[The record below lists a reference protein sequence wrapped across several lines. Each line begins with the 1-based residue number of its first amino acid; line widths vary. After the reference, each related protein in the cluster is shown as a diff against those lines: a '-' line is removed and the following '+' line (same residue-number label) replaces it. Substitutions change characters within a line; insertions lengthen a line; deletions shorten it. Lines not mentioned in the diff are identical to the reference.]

1 MSASGS
7 NTDDTE
13 MMFNKFG
20 SGLFPQQPE
29 SNNSEPDVFL
39 VPPLPGFVN
48 DHNDN
53 LSLEF
58 EAIQPGNDDSA
69 EDDDGFQTPSDK
81 ESTSS
86 GVDID
91 SGSAPLD
98 EATLQAGSSTVPS
111 PIPLIHSISWS
122 GGVDENS
129 PDPFSSHADTWPRT
143 SYSTTHYLA
152 PIRILYLLAI
162 WLHSYHHVP
171 FRIIGAILS
180 IVQLILSAANF
191 HLDPSTVSAT
201 TLTTVHSHM
210 SVEPSFQV
218 LPICPACQEVYP
230 ELETTP
236 ALCTKCEHN
245 NRTIPLFENDENT
258 HTKERSAKGRE
269 PKIRFAFKSV
279 SEQLRELLQ
288 EPGMEDLLDRWR
300 TLPDRH
306 PELGIYQDI
315 FDGRVAHSILGHDG
329 SPFFRNEPEDHEMGP
344 NGELRI
350 GLTLGTDWQVFPFH
364 HG

>member
-13 MMFNKFG
+13 MMFNEFG

-129 PDPFSSHADTWPRT
+129 PDPFSSHADTRPRT
-143 SYSTTHYLA
+143 SY
-152 PIRILYLLAI
+152 
-162 WLHSYHHVP
+162 
-171 FRIIGAILS
+171 LS
-180 IVQLILSAANF
+180 
-191 HLDPSTVSAT
+191 
-201 TLTTVHSHM
+201 
-210 SVEPSFQV
+210 
-218 LPICPACQEVYP
+218 
-230 ELETTP
+230 
-236 ALCTKCEHN
+236 
-245 NRTIPLFENDENT
+245 
-258 HTKERSAKGRE
+258 
-269 PKIRFAFKSV
+269 
-279 SEQLRELLQ
+279 
-288 EPGMEDLLDRWR
+288 
-300 TLPDRH
+300 
-306 PELGIYQDI
+306 
-315 FDGRVAHSILGHDG
+315 
-329 SPFFRNEPEDHEMGP
+329 
-344 NGELRI
+344 
-350 GLTLGTDWQVFPFH
+350 GTDPGSRAPGCIAQ
-364 HG
+364 G